1 MSTAS
6 YAERRWAG
14 RASIETRASWAV
26 CLTAVGIAAVS
37 FAAPVVTVVAL
48 KQIATDLGGD
58 RSVPAGAYSL
68 AWLGASVGGIAM
80 GRVAERLGV
89 RATVMF
95 GSLMI
100 GVGLVLAQSGG
111 ALRLVVG
118 YGEFIGLLG
127 NAGMNAA
134 LHI

>member
-26 CLTAVGIAAVS
+26 CLTALGIAAVS
-37 FAAPVVTVVAL
+37 FAAPAVTVVAL

-58 RSVPAGAYSL
+58 RSVPAGAHLL
-68 AWLGASVGGIAM
+68 ARLGASVGGIAV
-80 GRVAERLGV
+80 GRGAQRFCGRAAGV
-89 RATVMF
+89 F

-100 GVGLVLAQSGG
+100 GGGLRLAHSGG
-111 ALRLVVG
+111 GQQASFL
-118 YGEFIGLLG
+118 
-127 NAGMNAA
+127 
-134 LHI
+134 